1 MGLHFVYIID
11 KKFKTKRSFS
21 MKKIIA
27 LLLFLSTLLSLTAC
41 GGKKEE
47 PAAETPTEVTEA
59 TTPTP
64 VVDMTPHVIE
74 GKQAFWDQIFKKSTI
89 QTASD
94 SFVLKAGD
102 LVVSAQQDANDN
114 IFIGYYFNQ
123 KTRMQYKASIQ
134 KDMVGQ
140 NRGLRN
146 ACSSVISFATDEDA
160 LVEYTKAKI
169 EEINQ
174 GEAQE
179 VNFR

>member
-1 MGLHFVYIID
+1 MSDMKIENEKLKPIID
-11 KKFKTKRSFS
+11 D
-21 MKKIIA
+21 I
-27 LLLFLSTLLSLTAC
+27 L
-41 GGKKEE
+41 
-47 PAAETPTEVTEA
+47 
-59 TTPTP
+59 
-64 VVDMTPHVIE
+64 
-74 GKQAFWDQIFKKSTI
+74 
-89 QTASD
+89 
-94 SFVLKAGD
+94 
-102 LVVSAQQDANDN
+102 
-114 IFIGYYFNQ
+114 GYYFNQ

-179 VNFR
+179 VDFR